1 MMLAVTGSLA
11 AIAHE
16 VGARSPQTVAFWK
29 DGTKKP
35 EPAMRARIYS
45 AFGIPVKAWSVPPGG
60 ALDDE
65 SPPDVATTDNAV
77 APGLAAPTTLQDVIA
92 LLNVIRRDRSVS
104 GILPSERVKLA
115 AAEARILQL
124 KAQLEQKDEL
134 SEARYVAQHAA
145 WLRARK
151 LIVAALEPHPIAA
164 QAVLDALQKAGV

>member
-11 AIAHE
+11 AIAAE
-16 VGARSPQTVAFWK
+16 VGAKSPQTVAFWK

-35 EPAMRARIYS
+35 EPAMRRTIY
-45 AFGIPVKAWSVPPGG
+45 ATFGIPPRAWTVPPGG
-60 ALDDE
+60 TLDEPADAAL
-65 SPPDVATTDNAV
+65 ADNAV
-77 APGLAAPTTLQDVIA
+77 APGLPAPTTLENVVA
-92 LLNVIRRDRSVS
+92 LLTVIQRDRMAN

-124 KAQLEQKDEL
+124 KAQLEQKEEL

-151 LIVAALEPHPIAA
+151 LIVTALEPHPIAA